1 LHAHY
6 DLPAVLFKSCG
17 YSPRLGL
24 RNLHNDIKPEPV
36 IDKSTLRGYGAAMRN
51 KANEFVTHVLDLLE
65 PLGPVSARRMFGGY
79 GIYLDRL
86 MFALVASDTLYLK
99 VDDESRGEFEAA
111 GLDAFRYTKKGKSYQ
126 MSYHAAPENA
136 LEDAELLG
144 DWARKAV
151 DAAMRAARAK
161 AAKK

>member
-1 LHAHY
+1 M
-6 DLPAVLFKSCG
+6 
-17 YSPRLGL
+17 
-24 RNLHNDIKPEPV
+24 
-36 IDKSTLRGYGAAMRN
+36 GA
-51 KANEFVTHVLDLLE
+51 KANEFVTHVVDMLE

-111 GLDAFRYTKKGKSYQ
+111 GLEPFRYTKKGKTYQ
-126 MSYHAAPENA
+126 MSYHAAPEDA
-136 LEDAELLG
+136 LEDAELLR

-151 DAAMRAARAK
+151 DAAMRAAHGKR
-161 AAKK
+161 

>member
-1 LHAHY
+1 MSA
-6 DLPAVLFKSCG
+6 
-17 YSPRLGL
+17 
-24 RNLHNDIKPEPV
+24 
-36 IDKSTLRGYGAAMRN
+36 
-51 KANEFVTHVLDLLE
+51 KANEFVSHVLDLLE

-111 GLDAFRYTKKGKSYQ
+111 GLEPFRYTKKGKSYQ
-126 MSYHAAPENA
+126 MSYHAAPEDA
-136 LEDAELLG
+136 LEDADLLR

-151 DAAMRAARAK
+151 DAAMRSARGERQKDKRMKREDRA
-161 AAKK
+161 